1 MSSAARIVYSSGMK
15 RATITLTDDLE
26 QAIERY
32 RQGFENPPELE
43 VILQRALREYLDDLG
58 YLPQDTRAQR
68 LASRGVILSRGGKLK
83 PLANAPVLDEE
94 HSVARAVIEDR
105 R

>member
-1 MSSAARIVYSSGMK
+1 MK
-15 RATITLTDDLE
+15 QATITIDDELYA
-26 QAIERY
+26 AIERY

-43 VILQRALREYLDDLG
+43 AFLQRALREYLDDLG

-68 LASRGVILSRGGKLK
+68 LAHKGVILSRGGKPK

>member
-1 MSSAARIVYSSGMK
+1 MK
-15 RATITLTDDLE
+15 QATITISDDLE
-26 QAIERY
+26 EAIERY
-32 RQGFENPPELE
+32 RRDYDSPLELE

-58 YLPQDTRAQR
+58 YLRHENRAQR
-68 LASRGVILSRGGKLK
+68 LARRGVILSRGGKPK